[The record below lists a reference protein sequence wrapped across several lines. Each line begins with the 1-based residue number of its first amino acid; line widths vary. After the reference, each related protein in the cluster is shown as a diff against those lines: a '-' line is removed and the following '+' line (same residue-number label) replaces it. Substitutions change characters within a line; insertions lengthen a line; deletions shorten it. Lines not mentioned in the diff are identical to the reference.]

1 MAATSAIAADEPS
14 DKKKNEESMELQEI
28 VVTARKREEDI
39 LKTPVSVAAITGAE
53 IDQKGIVSIN
63 NLADQTAGLNIN
75 NNSSGRSDRSFQ
87 QIILRG
93 FTPATTD
100 STPVAT
106 FIDGVPVSSPTAVMS
121 VSNPERVELLRG
133 PQSAYFGRNAFAG
146 ALNVVNK
153 LPGND
158 YGGSVTAMVGTHNNR
173 RLQAEV
179 DGPIVDDKV
188 GFRIGADHYS
198 KDGSYKNAANPSQT
212 LGDQS
217 STSGNALLTVK
228 PTENLSI
235 KAFGLISHDDD
246 GPAAMGLLS
255 AIQVKD
261 SSGNIVVPNQS
272 NCTLNGHPFFCGTT
286 PSLPSGS
293 PATDAVADSYVRKAL
308 AVTKNRIIDSGEGV
322 QKYGLVRDYKHGHLT
337 VDYEIP
343 DTSFT
348 VSSLTGYNRE
358 QWSSL
363 SDIVNYDGSGI
374 ANPTYT
380 AANGQRSYYSAA
392 YLVESVTKD
401 WSQELRLSYD
411 NAGPLRGVAGFS
423 YLNSDNLRTVDSLDN
438 IVANKQVTPSG
449 KSETET
455 LSGFFGITYDI
466 TSKLTASA
474 EGRYQVDKL
483 YSYIA
488 STGDLTVTDST
499 FIPAGTYKAGS
510 LLGSRDY
517 TNFLPRFIVQYN
529 WTDDLMSYISV
540 AKGVNTA
547 ALNTGVAYYSGQTAT
562 VAKSLGV
569 DLFVRPEK
577 VTTYEFGIKGKALE
591 GQMNFTAAAYYSQW
605 RDQLNQVIQT
615 FVLSGGGFGS
625 VYGTINAG
633 STDMTGLELQGS
645 YRLNH
650 MITLNAAGAYTNS
663 DVQKYN
669 DPLVTNYSGI
679 SNFKG
684 KELPNVSK
692 YSATA
697 GINFNGDFKS
707 WGNATWF
714 SRLDYS
720 YKSGFWTD
728 VANVVKTQDA
738 HVFNFRTGIT
748 KGPVSVDFFVNNLF
762 DNTSY
767 VSANDGILFN
777 PSSTY
782 YNNATIRV
790 GLREHRTLGLQMKYK
805 F

>member
-1 MAATSAIAADEPS
+1 MVATSVVAAEAPS
-14 DKKKNEESMELQEI
+14 DKKNKEDSMELEEI

-39 LKTPVSVAAITGAE
+39 LKTPVSVAAVTGAE
-53 IDQKGIVSIN
+53 IDQKGIVSLN
-63 NLADQTAGLNIN
+63 NLADQTPGLNIN
-75 NNSSGRSDRSFQ
+75 NNFSGRSDRSFQ

-100 STPVAT
+100 TTPVAT
-106 FIDGVPVSSPTAVMS
+106 FIDGVPVSSATAVMS

-246 GPAAMGLLS
+246 GPAALGLLS
-255 AIQVKD
+255 ARQVKD
-261 SSGNIVVPNQS
+261 SSGNVVVPSLS
-272 NCTLNGHPFFCGTT
+272 NCTVNGNPFICGTT
-286 PSLPSGS
+286 PSLPSGT
-293 PATDAVADSYVRKAL
+293 PAGNTITDAYVRKAL
-308 AVTKNRIIDSGEGV
+308 AVSTNRIINPSEGA

-343 DTSFT
+343 DTGFT

-358 QWSSL
+358 QWSSV
-363 SDIVNYDGSGI
+363 SDIVNYDSSGI

-380 AANGQRSYYSAA
+380 ATNGQRSTYSSA

-411 NAGPLRGVAGFS
+411 NGGAFRGVAGFS
-423 YLNSDNLRTVDSLDN
+423 YLDSTSLRTTDSLDT
-438 IVANKQVTPSG
+438 IIANKSVTPSG

-455 LSGFFGITYDI
+455 LSGFFGLTYDI

-488 STGDLTVTDST
+488 TTGDLAVTDST

-510 LLGSRDY
+510 LLGSRDFN
-517 TNFLPRFIVQYN
+517 NFLPRFIIQYQ
-529 WTDDLMSYISV
+529 WTDDLMTYASV

-562 VAKSLGV
+562 VAKGLGI
-569 DLFVRPEK
+569 DLFVKPEK
-577 VTTYEFGIKGKALE
+577 VTTYELGIKGKALE
-591 GQMNFTAAAYYSQW
+591 GAMNFTAAGYYSQW

-615 FVLSGGGFGS
+615 FILNGGGFGS
-625 VYGTINAG
+625 VFGTINAG
-633 STDMTGLELQGS
+633 STDMKGLELQAN

-650 MITLNAAGAYTNS
+650 MITFNAGGAYTDT
-663 DVQKYN
+663 DVQEYKA
-669 DPLVTNYSGI
+669 PLVTTYSGI
-679 SNFKG
+679 TNFKG
-684 KELPNVSK
+684 KALPLTSK

-697 GINFNGDFKS
+697 GVMVNGSLKS
-707 WGNATWF
+707 WGDATWF
-714 SRLDYS
+714 SRVDYI

-728 VANVVKTQDA
+728 VANILKTEDA
-738 HVFNFRTGIT
+738 HVFNVRTGIT

-767 VSANDGILFN
+767 VSANDGILFQPN
-777 PSSTY
+777 STN
-782 YNNATIRV
+782 YNYSTVTV
-790 GLREHRTLGLQMKYK
+790 GLRERRTLGLQMKYK